1 MPILTGIFLGLT
13 TLLFIGPVFFYLLK
27 SSIESGFRAG
37 LAVAIG
43 IILGDIIC
51 VLLAIYGFGSFFE
64 SPENQKWFAGIGGV
78 ILLLFGLKYFFKPS
92 LSEMKSKS
100 NSSKNLVIYGVNGF
114 LINFVNPFV
123 FAVWFG
129 FYTLNRSKFEDKNTV
144 VSSLI
149 VTLSVIFITDIL
161 KAYFA
166 QKLTPFLNKKRLL
179 MLFKVFGVIMIG
191 FSIRLIFTFFK
202 L

>member
-27 SSIESGFRAG
+27 SSLESGFKAG
-37 LAVAIG
+37 IAVALG
-43 IILGDIIC
+43 IIIGDIIC

-64 SPENQKWFAGIGGV
+64 SAENQKWFAGIGGV
-78 ILLLFGLKYFFKPS
+78 ILLFFGLKNILKPS
-92 LSEMKSKS
+92 ISDTKTKKNSKKSMF
-100 NSSKNLVIYGVNGF
+100 IYGLNGF
-114 LINFVNPFV
+114 LINFINPFV

-129 FYTLNRSKFEDKNTV
+129 FYTINKAKYNENEVIF
-144 VSSLI
+144 SLVI
-149 VTLSVIFITDIL
+149 TLLFIFITDVI

-166 QKLTPFLNKKRLL
+166 QKLTLVLKKNRIEK
-179 MLFKVFGVIMIG
+179 LFRIVGIIIIG
-191 FSIRLIFTFFK
+191 FAIILIITIYE

>member
-27 SSIESGFRAG
+27 SSIESGFKAG

-64 SPENQKWFAGIGGV
+64 NPENQKWFAGVGGV
-78 ILLLFGLKYFFKPS
+78 ILFLFGLKYFFKPS
-92 LSEMKSKS
+92 LSENNSKK
-100 NSSKNLVIYGVNGF
+100 NSSKSILIYGVNGF

-129 FYTLNRSKFEDKNTV
+129 FYTINTSKYEDD
-144 VSSLI
+144 SSIIFSLTITLI
-149 VTLSVIFITDIL
+149 VIFFTDVL
-161 KAYFA
+161 KAFFA
-166 QKLTPFLNKKRLL
+166 QKLTPLLNKKRLSY
-179 MLFKVFGVIMIG
+179 LFKFFGLIMLI
-191 FSIRLIFTFFK
+191 FAIRLIIKFFK
-202 L
+202 I